1 MNKKKFNALK
11 EKGYNMLDHRTRKLT
26 GIDKKTWW
34 KLIFVNEQTRKRR
47 LYK

>member
-1 MNKKKFNALK
+1 MKTETFEALK

-34 KLIFVNEQTRKRR
+34 KLIFVYEQTRK
-47 LYK
+47 